1 MHLPMQSP
9 LPDVASS
16 EPSTIAAPLQW
27 VGMDGIALPIRLCD
41 AVASDA
47 LPAQAALHVDLP
59 AVQVKGI
66 HMSRLYRLLDDY
78 AQQPLVL
85 ADLVLC
91 APVIAREAKEQRKT
105 LAAHYAHMVVHGTL
119 HAQGWDHET
128 GEADAEAMEAR
139 EIEILAGLGLRNPY

>member
-1 MHLPMQSP
+1 MHLPMQSL

-41 AVASDA
+41 AAASDA

-78 AQQPLVL
+78 AQQP
-85 ADLVLC
+85 
-91 APVIAREAKEQRKT
+91 
-105 LAAHYAHMVVHGTL
+105 
-119 HAQGWDHET
+119 
-128 GEADAEAMEAR
+128 
-139 EIEILAGLGLRNPY
+139 